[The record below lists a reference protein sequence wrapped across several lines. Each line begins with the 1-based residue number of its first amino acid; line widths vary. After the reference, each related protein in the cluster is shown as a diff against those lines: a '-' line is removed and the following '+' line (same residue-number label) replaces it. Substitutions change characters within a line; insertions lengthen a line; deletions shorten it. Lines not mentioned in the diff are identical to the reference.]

1 MAHETQKN
9 LDYQIF
15 ISYRREGGS
24 ATALHLYYLLNEE
37 GYKVSFDVDT
47 LREGKFAEE
56 LFDRIDR
63 CTDFVIILNKDA
75 FERTLSGNCPREN
88 DWMRM
93 ELARAIE
100 KGKNIIPVMLSGYEM
115 PHKINLPE
123 DIAPLVEY
131 NGPHHSDEYFDSFFN
146 KLKSFLYS
154 KPNKRE
160 INIIESVRSVTVQ
173 HDTLKTPD
181 RIRNAKNNIYLHAAY
196 YPKYA
201 DDSYYDESFRIAL
214 RNNPNLSIKV
224 ILTDINTAWANE
236 FAFVLR
242 NHFTS
247 AEAFRDSMQGSI
259 NFFKQLRE
267 TYPNNVEIAYSSAL
281 PFCPYIII
289 DDSILVGHY
298 LHARIKAPV
307 GIWMEIKSVNIIDMY
322 SHNLLEDTQYLD
334 SLDDESKAISRYVED
349 FQYAFNAGEKI

>member
-1 MAHETQKN
+1 MNNKF
-9 LDYQIF
+9 DIF
-15 ISYRREGGS
+15 ISYRRDGGS

-56 LFDRIDR
+56 LFDRIDN
-63 CTDFVIILNKDA
+63 CTDFVIVLNKTA

-100 KGKNIIPVMLSGYEM
+100 QKKNIIPVMLSGYAM
-115 PHKINLPE
+115 PEKKDLPD
-123 DIAPLVEY
+123 DIASLVDY
-131 NGPHHSDEYFDSFFN
+131 NAPRHSEDYFDSFFN
-146 KLKSFLYS
+146 RLKSFLHS
-154 KPNKRE
+154 KPSKRE
-160 INIIESVRSVTVQ
+160 INVIESVSSITIQ
-173 HDTLKTPD
+173 HDTLRTPD
-181 RIRNAKNNIYLHAAY
+181 RIRTAKNNIYLHAAY

-224 ILTDINTAWANE
+224 ILTDVAACWADE
-236 FAFVLR
+236 FAIVLR
-242 NHFTS
+242 NHFIS

-259 NFFKQLRE
+259 NFFKQLRDA
-267 TYPNNVEIAYSSAL
+267 YPNNVEIVFSSAL

-289 DDSILVGHY
+289 DDTILVGHY

-307 GIWMEIKSVNIIDMY
+307 GIWMEIKNPNIITMC
-322 SHNLLEDTQYLD
+322 SHNILEDTTYID
-334 SLDDESKAISRYVED
+334 SLDDESKAISRYIED
-349 FQYAFNAGEKI
+349 FQYAFSFGNKI

>member
-1 MAHETQKN
+1 MNNKF
-9 LDYQIF
+9 DIF

-56 LFDRIDR
+56 LYDRIDN
-63 CTDFVIILNKDA
+63 CTDFVIVLNKDA
-75 FERTLSGNCPREN
+75 FKRTIYENCPREN

-100 KGKNIIPVMLSGYEM
+100 TGKNIIPVMLSGFEM
-115 PHKINLPE
+115 PQRNTLPE
-123 DIAPLVEY
+123 DIATLVDY

-146 KLKSFLYS
+146 RLKSFLHS
-154 KPNKRE
+154 KADKRE
-160 INIIESVRSVTVQ
+160 LNVIESVSSVTVQ
-173 HDTLKTPD
+173 HDTLRTPD
-181 RIRNAKNNIYLHAAY
+181 RIRNAKHNVYLHAAY

-201 DDSYYDESFRIAL
+201 DDSYYDEAFRIAL
-214 RNNPNLSIKV
+214 RNNPNISIKV
-224 ILTDINTAWANE
+224 ILTDINADWANE
-236 FAFVLR
+236 FAIVLR

-247 AEAFRDSMQGSI
+247 AEAFRESMQGSI
-259 NFFKQLRE
+259 NFFKQLRD
-267 TYPNNVEIAYSSAL
+267 TYPNNVEIVFSSAL

-289 DDSILVGHY
+289 DDTILVGHY

-307 GIWMEIKSVNIIDMY
+307 GLWLEIKNHSIIDMC

-334 SLDDESKAISRYVED
+334 SLDDECKAISRYVED
-349 FQYAFNAGEKI
+349 FQYAFCIGNKI